1 MSRFRVGLSRA
12 FFRQDGTPT
21 YPDFDLSRFE
31 QHPHLELVKLNSGRE
46 ILADHVHDLDA
57 LILGGEKFTRAAIVP
72 NGRLAL
78 VARFGVGYDAVDVGA
93 CAEHGIGVAITPD
106 GVRRPVAVSVIALL
120 LALTGRMFDKDRI
133 TRLGPAG
140 FAQRSAFMGV
150 GLLDRTM
157 GLVGL
162 GNIGLETVKLAK
174 PFGLRFIAHDP
185 YVEPSVAADLNV
197 ALVDLDTLFRESD
210 FVSLNCPLTPKT
222 AHLVDERRLELMKSA
237 SFLINTARGG
247 LIDQAALTRALQ
259 ARRIAGAGLDVLDPE
274 PPAADDPLLKL
285 DNVILA
291 PHALAHTDQCFAAIG
306 ASDVNAVLA
315 VMSGQPPWALVD
327 RSVLEHPVWRA
338 RLADY
343 GRRFSSPV
351 SSQAR

>member
-1 MSRFRVGLSRA
+1 MTSFRVGLSRA

-21 YPDFDLSRFE
+21 YPDFDLSRLE
-31 QHPHLELVKLNSGRE
+31 RHPPIELVKVDSGRE
-46 ILADHVHDLDA
+46 ILADHIRDLDA
-57 LILGGEKFTRAAIVP
+57 LILGGETFSRSAIAP
-72 NGRLAL
+72 DSRLTL

-150 GLLDRTM
+150 GLIDRTL

-162 GNIGLETVKLAK
+162 GNIGLETVKLAQ
-174 PFGLRFIAHDP
+174 PFGLRFLAHDP
-185 YVEPSVAADLNV
+185 YVDPAVAADLNV
-197 ALVDLDTLFRESD
+197 ALADLDTVFRESD

-222 AHLVDERRLELMKSA
+222 AHLVDKRRLGLMKPS

-247 LIDQAALTRALQ
+247 LIDQVALTRALR
-259 ARRIAGAGLDVLDPE
+259 AHRIAGAGLDVLDPE
-274 PPAADDPLLKL
+274 PPTADDPILKL

-291 PHALAHTDQCFAAIG
+291 PHALAHTDQCFASIG

-315 VMSGQPPWALVD
+315 VMSGQPPLALVD
-327 RSVLEHPVWRA
+327 RSVLEHPAWRTK
-338 RLADY
+338 LANY
-343 GRRFSSPV
+343 GRRFNSPIV
-351 SSQAR
+351 SQGR